1 MFYKVQILDANGKLK
16 KLFTSE
22 MLSKRHW
29 ELFPDNIKKAEKE
42 KNIKQK
48 KNRFNTFKKESLGV
62 TARQK
67 SIKKSMVFIHKNVAK
82 IIREENK
89 L

>member
-1 MFYKVQILDANGKLK
+1 MFYKVQILDEKGKLK

-42 KNIKQK
+42 KNIKQN
-48 KNRFNTFKKESLGV
+48 KNSFNTFKK
-62 TARQK
+62 ARFGLPVRWNINNQ
-67 SIKKSMVFIHKNVAK
+67 
-82 IIREENK
+82 
-89 L
+89 